1 MRNLNYSG
9 DEICNRNQLFK
20 CKSQYLMC
28 KLVNASFQSIK
39 TTNNSVWFCFYTFE
53 LQKGIIHLVRMRVFR
68 KINIF
73 NPMIHTRAGVRNVSF
88 SGNFANILSEW
99 SQIFLISFV
108 HPLYSIL
115 DKKYLPVESPFRRS
129 VLRLLFSLKTWK
141 LQF

>member
-20 CKSQYLMC
+20 CKSQYLTC
-28 KLVNASFQSIK
+28 KLVNASFQTIK
-39 TTNNSVWFCFYTFE
+39 TTNNSVWFCFYAFE
-53 LQKGIIHLVRMRVFR
+53 LHKGIIHLVR
-68 KINIF
+68 
-73 NPMIHTRAGVRNVSF
+73 MIHTRAGVRNVSF
-88 SGNFANILSEW
+88 SENFANILSGW

-115 DKKYLPVESPFRRS
+115 DKKYLPVESTFRRS

-141 LQF
+141 LQI